1 MPTLADGTF
10 FSAMSPLADYER
22 ELKKADDAADVG
34 TFVRLIRGM
43 VETHWRKNKP
53 QNIAV
58 SRKMY
63 EAMTA
68 NVQSGDRS
76 GTGFALG
83 DYEGNVSIERLT
95 ITVRPE

>member
-22 ELKKADDAADVG
+22 ELKKADDEADVA
-34 TFVRLIRGM
+34 TFVWLIRGM
-43 VETHWRKNKP
+43 CETHWHKNKP

-63 EAMTA
+63 DAMTA
-68 NVQSGDRS
+68 KVQSGDWS
-76 GTGFALG
+76 GTGFSLG
-83 DYEGNVSIERLT
+83 DYEGKVSIERLP